1 MGNAKT
7 CGPQCSNLR
16 QSERYRK
23 RRKDPE
29 YREHKREYQREY
41 HQNPEVKER
50 HRESQRKYMKDPANR
65 ERERERAREYYAR
78 KTLVIPLS

>member
-1 MGNAKT
+1 MNARCSICNKEFDRLGNAKT
-7 CGPQCSNLR
+7 CGLQCSNLR

-41 HQNPEVKER
+41 QQRPEVKER
-50 HRESQRKYMKDPANR
+50 HRECERKRR
-65 ERERERAREYYAR
+65 EE
-78 KTLVIPLS
+78 V